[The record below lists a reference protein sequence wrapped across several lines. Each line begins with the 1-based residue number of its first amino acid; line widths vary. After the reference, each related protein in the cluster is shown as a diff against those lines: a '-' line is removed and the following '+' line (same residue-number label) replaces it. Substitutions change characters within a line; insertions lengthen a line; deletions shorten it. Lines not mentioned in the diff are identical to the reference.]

1 MIYHVARQE
10 IINSNQLTK
19 INFFKLN
26 SKHVQYSL
34 KINLIIIYVY
44 HEKNIKHPLTKFKT
58 NSLQPSIINFIH
70 KRMSLCNTLRHLM
83 CRLLTRLLL
92 SNSTIPEIIYL

>member
-34 KINLIIIYVY
+34 KISLIMIYVY
-44 HEKNIKHPLTKFKT
+44 HEKNIKHP
-58 NSLQPSIINFIH
+58 
-70 KRMSLCNTLRHLM
+70 
-83 CRLLTRLLL
+83 
-92 SNSTIPEIIYL
+92 

>member
-10 IINSNQLTK
+10 IINSNQLTN
-19 INFFKLN
+19 IIFFKLN

-34 KINLIIIYVY
+34 KIGLIIIYVY

-58 NSLQPSIINFIH
+58 NSLQPSIINYS
-70 KRMSLCNTLRHLM
+70 MSLCNTLRHLM